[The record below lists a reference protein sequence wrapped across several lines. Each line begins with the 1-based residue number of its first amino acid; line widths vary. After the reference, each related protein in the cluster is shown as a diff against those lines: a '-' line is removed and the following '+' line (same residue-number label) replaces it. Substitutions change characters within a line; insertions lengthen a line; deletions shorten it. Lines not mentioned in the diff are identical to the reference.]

1 MAVAVI
7 RSLVTLILLC
17 VCTASKE
24 IESQVTS
31 GSDANRHLRAGKHRR
46 KRVAQ
51 TQSLA
56 RPGNTSSS
64 RIVGGSPAGAG
75 TYPFI
80 VSLFSVNDPTGL
92 LPVCGK

>member
-1 MAVAVI
+1 MAVI
-7 RSLVTLILLC
+7 RSLVTLILIC
-17 VCTASKE
+17 VCAASKE

-64 RIVGGSPAGAG
+64 SRIVGGSPTGAG

-92 LPVCGK
+92 LPACGK